1 MASVI
6 AAEHLT
12 KVYRD
17 SVAVEDL
24 NLFINRG
31 EIYGFLGLNGA
42 GKTTTIRMLLGLV
55 APTAGRG
62 FLNGRPVNPGN
73 LALWREVGYIVETPT
88 AYPELTVREN
98 LQIMARLRGV
108 GKQDVTWIMRKL
120 ALGSQAEKRA
130 KHLSLGNAQR
140 LGIAKALLH
149 KPGILLLDEPTNG
162 LDPAGIVAV
171 RDLLRDLV
179 EKSGVTILLSS
190 HKLDEIAR
198 IATRIGIIH
207 RGRLIKELAAREL
220 EDRLHKWL
228 AVDGRDRGGMAA
240 VLAESG
246 HILTKGREGVLRI
259 RDERAVKN
267 PEKVAAVLVESG
279 HPPTLLKVERENLE
293 MFFLRSIKEAKG
305 DLNGRVEGG
314 HRG

>member
-1 MASVI
+1 
-6 AAEHLT
+6 
-12 KVYRD
+12 
-17 SVAVEDL
+17 
-24 NLFINRG
+24 
-31 EIYGFLGLNGA
+31 
-42 GKTTTIRMLLGLV
+42 
-55 APTAGRG
+55 
-62 FLNGRPVNPGN
+62 
-73 LALWREVGYIVETPT
+73 
-88 AYPELTVREN
+88 
-98 LQIMARLRGV
+98 MARLRGV

-220 EDRLHKWL
+220 EDRLQKWL
-228 AVDGRDRGGMAA
+228 AVDGRDRGGHGSCFGR
-240 VLAESG
+240 VGPYSY
-246 HILTKGREGVLRI
+246 KGGGEGVLRI
-259 RDERAVKN
+259 RDERAVKIR
-267 PEKVAAVLVESG
+267 KSG
-279 HPPTLLKVERENLE
+279 GRACGIGPSPTLLKVERENLE
-293 MFFLRSIKEAKG
+293 MFSYGLLR
-305 DLNGRVEGG
+305 RQ
-314 HRG
+314 R